1 MSPSTEEVAFDTPE
15 TVTDT
20 DPPQARLDLPPRT
33 LEFRIMVGS
42 GTSATCTHASICV
55 TAQQVLASTSTTP
68 LAIQTQVFETPNP
81 NDAC

>member
-42 GTSATCTHASICV
+42 GTSRVLKNPRVRAHAR
-55 TAQQVLASTSTTP
+55 ARL
-68 LAIQTQVFETPNP
+68 
-81 NDAC
+81 